1 MVDFSWLK
9 WVGSMNRK
17 NAKKVRKAK
26 IARVGQVEGLEDR
39 ALLTSSFA
47 ISNPSIVEG
56 NAGTTTNLV
65 FTVTLTRDVADA
77 AVNFAVDAKSLA
89 AALPTDATPAVD
101 FVAVSLA
108 AADAPPDAL
117 QFPGNGGVNPVN
129 VQTFSVTINGDN
141 LDEVNET
148 FKVQLSNVTGGVAD
162 LPNSG
167 IGVGT
172 ITDDDPQL
180 NPFVRITTKAAG
192 IAEAGATFTDVNV
205 ALVDAAGNAVIT
217 SQPVTVNLAYTG
229 TADNPADYIKAV
241 QTGSGTPDALVI
253 PAGNGAASVRITAQD
268 DSTDEV
274 NESVLVDIVSATV
287 AGGTATEF
295 TGVVGGVNETS
306 QQEIVTITDN
316 DATAPGAST
325 PNVSIFVSSP
335 TFTEAAGTID
345 VTLSLSVPALPGG
358 MTVMLDYSTIVG
370 GVPPTATKG
379 VDYTVAVGPSGNTAG
394 TTIKEFNGTA
404 GSAQQQIFIPAG
416 AQQAVLR
423 LTAVDDTLSEINEA
437 ITVAIVAPG
446 GATQGVAGGG
456 QAGAAGISSTI
467 TDNDGNGTPSV
478 SLSFINPTTGIITE
492 AGATATTLVAT
503 LSSVSNV
510 PVTVTLDMPAARAN
524 AVAGDI
530 VVAPGVSRDSNGT
543 ATGATAFGAAPA
555 PANFPTIGTPGSIV
569 IPAGSISASFI
580 INAVDGAADDE
591 VTETFATDI
600 TNVTN
605 GTELGNQSV
614 TATIIDNDPPVAT
627 PTVAMTIN
635 APSLTSID
643 ETGVGAGATTTV
655 TLTLGGAAGGP
666 AGNLTTVLLTF
677 GGGATL
683 GTDYITNLAVPNQIS
698 FPAAA
703 AIGSTV
709 TFTITSLADNQDEPN
724 EAVVVDIVEVANG
737 TEALTP
743 GQQQVTATIVDDDAT
758 VVPNV
763 SIAGTPATIAEA
775 AGSATIT
782 ATLSATTSVNVT
794 VPITFSGSATNGT
807 DFTPSAATI
816 TIPAGST
823 TGSITVTALQDALDE
838 IDEAIIATMGAVTGA
853 TATGGAVTTTITDDD
868 PLANPTVTLT
878 TSASSI
884 AEAAGTATL
893 TATLST
899 IASVPV
905 TVNLAYTGTAT
916 NGTDYATGPTS
927 IVVPAGSLTGTAVL
941 TATQDTKDEPDET
954 IIATVSSVTGT
965 GTATA
970 QSVTVTI
977 TDDDLQ
983 AQPNVTL
990 SASPAALSE
999 ATVGTTSTITATLSE
1014 ASSVDITVAIAFT
1027 GTATITSDF
1036 TASGSSIVIPA
1047 GSTTGTITLTA
1058 VNDPADEAD
1067 SETIIATISSLTGTT
1082 GTGTGQNTTVTIAD
1096 DDATV
1101 VPNVTLSATPLTID
1115 EAGGKSTV
1123 TATLSATTSV
1133 PVTVNLAY
1141 TGTATNV
1148 TDYTRSTAQIV
1159 VAPGTTTGTAVITA
1173 VQDATDEPDE
1183 TVIVDIDTV
1192 PGGNEA
1198 TPQTVTVTITD
1209 DDVNLPPV
1217 AADTTA
1223 KVNAGASVTVTPTAT
1238 DGNAGDVLVFSI
1250 ATQGTK
1256 GTAVLNVDGTITYT
1270 ANAGTTGTDTVTFSV
1285 TDGAL
1290 SDTGDIV
1297 ITINAI
1303 PTAADQTVAVNA
1315 GETVIGV
1322 LGGSDTEAGAL
1333 TFNAVGTVAGL
1344 IVGSGG
1350 AFSYTA
1356 AEWGDLEVFDQ
1367 LRLDPFYR
1375 YLAQARPEAA
1385 GYLHTLIEQN
1395 LTESCCMVLAD
1406 FSPKNILLSG
1416 DRIGLVD
1423 FETGHYG
1430 DPAFDLGFFLSHL
1443 LLKAV
1448 KFADRFDEYADLTT
1462 RFWQR
1467 YHTGMPQRELPDQ
1480 LQLDRLF
1487 DRTQGHLA
1495 GCMWARIDGKSP
1507 VDYLT
1512 DESTRQHVRDFCL
1525 SLFQTPAR
1533 SWPETLQRL
1542 RNPA

>member
-1 MVDFSWLK
+1 
-9 WVGSMNRK
+9 
-17 NAKKVRKAK
+17 
-26 IARVGQVEGLEDR
+26 
-39 ALLTSSFA
+39 
-47 ISNPSIVEG
+47 
-56 NAGTTTNLV
+56 
-65 FTVTLTRDVADA
+65 
-77 AVNFAVDAKSLA
+77 
-89 AALPTDATPAVD
+89 
-101 FVAVSLA
+101 
-108 AADAPPDAL
+108 
-117 QFPGNGGVNPVN
+117 
-129 VQTFSVTINGDN
+129 
-141 LDEVNET
+141 
-148 FKVQLSNVTGGVAD
+148 
-162 LPNSG
+162 
-167 IGVGT
+167 
-172 ITDDDPQL
+172 
-180 NPFVRITTKAAG
+180 
-192 IAEAGATFTDVNV
+192 
-205 ALVDAAGNAVIT
+205 
-217 SQPVTVNLAYTG
+217 
-229 TADNPADYIKAV
+229 
-241 QTGSGTPDALVI
+241 LVI

-569 IPAGSISASFI
+569 IPAGSISASLI

-1356 AEWGDLEVFDQ
+1356 ADNGPDQVTFQFTVTDAQGAVSAPGTVTVNVDNNDPPTTTGSTGAVTAGTAFNGTLSATDPDGDALTFIIVNQPLNGTVTQGANGAFTYNATSTTAVGDTFSFKVSDGQEDSNTSNVVLTINQKPTANSQTVSTSFGT
-1367 LRLDPFYR
+1367 
-1375 YLAQARPEAA
+1375 AVT
-1385 GYLHTLIEQN
+1385 GN
-1395 LTESCCMVLAD
+1395 LTGSDANGTTLTFAASGTAVGGTVSVNSNGSFTFTPSAGFTGAGSFAFTASDGTLTSAPATVTVNVNAKFLVNTKDSASAKAGKTLVIDNAAALTNVVGAD
-1406 FSPKNILLSG
+1406 FSAASITISGSLTGDALSAKRPKGFKSKDVTISG
-1416 DRIGLVD
+1416 GKDGASLTITFKNGTGTQAAVD
-1423 FETGHYG
+1423 AVLKSVSLKTKKSGSLNTRSINFTVNAGGE
-1430 DPAFDLGFFLSHL
+1430 SHS
-1443 LLKAV
+1443 
-1448 KFADRFDEYADLTT
+1448 DTT
-1462 RFWQR
+1462 
-1467 YHTGMPQRELPDQ
+1467 EVSVS
-1480 LQLDRLF
+1480 
-1487 DRTQGHLA
+1487 
-1495 GCMWARIDGKSP
+1495 K
-1507 VDYLT
+1507 
-1512 DESTRQHVRDFCL
+1512 
-1525 SLFQTPAR
+1525 
-1533 SWPETLQRL
+1533 
-1542 RNPA
+1542 